1 MGAKRSHRIPRRT
14 ALVPAALVPALALA
28 VAGLTACDPVG
39 GLNSAAVALTTE
51 QAATT
56 ELEHHHVD
64 IKWLTCHADLN
75 RGASATPS
83 AAATT
88 KDVADVDC
96 QGETKDGR
104 AITVKG
110 KVTQEVEG
118 RCVKGDLTAKVA
130 GKTVFRSS
138 VLGDCDAPAPTTPGR
153 TTSHP
158 GGGPTAAV
166 TVTVTATVTVTESFR
181 GK

>member
-1 MGAKRSHRIPRRT
+1 MGAKRSHRITRRA
-14 ALVPAALVPALALA
+14 ALAPAALVPALALA

-39 GLNSAAVALTTE
+39 GLNSAAVALTTD

-64 IKWLTCHADLN
+64 IKWLTCNADLN

-83 AAATT
+83 AATT
-88 KDVADVDC
+88 KDVADVNC

-138 VLGDCDAPAPTTPGR
+138 VLGNCEAPAPTGPATF
-153 TTSHP
+153 HP
-158 GGGPTAAV
+158 GGATPTATVTV